1 MDGALFIGI
10 RTDNVVP
17 FGAIVETS
25 RAGMRKVSETIPLRA
40 RLCVERVQ
48 IIVSNIL
55 MERFDLVLERLA
67 SKGGLGR
74 DIEREAAW
82 CQISDRKLANMGRTS
97 PVQYHHSGSPSPQLR
112 HV

>member
-1 MDGALFIGI
+1 MDGALFIRI

-25 RAGMRKVSETIPLRA
+25 RAGMRKVPETIPLRA

-48 IIVSNIL
+48 IIVGDIL
-55 MERFDLVLERLA
+55 MKRFDLVLERLA

-74 DIEREAAW
+74 NIEREAAW
-82 CQISDRKLANMGRTS
+82 CQMSDRKLANMRRTS
-97 PVQYHHSGSPSPQLR
+97 PVQSRRSGSPSLQPR

>member
-1 MDGALFIGI
+1 MDGALFIRLGS
-10 RTDNVVP
+10 DNVVP

-25 RAGMRKVSETIPLRA
+25 RAGMRKMSETIPLRA

-48 IIVSNIL
+48 IIVGDIL
-55 MERFDLVLERLA
+55 MKCFDLVLERLA

-74 DIEREAAW
+74 NIEREAAW
-82 CQISDRKLANMGRTS
+82 CQMSDRKLANMGRTS
-97 PVQYHHSGSPSPQLR
+97 PVQYHHSGSPSPQPR